1 MNDLKLLLAKNH
13 ITIRK
18 LAKKCNVSDYRMGQ
32 KIRDYKLNLNEI
44 KIILEMLDMKFED
57 VF

>member
-1 MNDLKLLLAKNH
+1 MNDLKLLLFKNK
-13 ITIRK
+13 ITIRE
-18 LAKKCNVSDYRMGQ
+18 LAKKCNLSDYRMGQ
-32 KIRDYKLNLNEI
+32 KIRDYKLNLKEI

>member
-1 MNDLKLLLAKNH
+1 MNDLKLLLAKNK

-18 LAKKCNVSDYRMGQ
+18 LAKECNVTDYRMGQ
-32 KIRDYKLNLNEI
+32 KIRDKRLNLKEI

>member
-13 ITIRK
+13 ITIRE
-18 LAKKCNVSDYRMGQ
+18 LAQKCNLSNYRMGQ
-32 KIRDYKLNLNEI
+32 KIRDYRLNLREI

>member
-1 MNDLKLLLAKNH
+1 MNDLKLLLFKNE
-13 ITIRK
+13 ITIRE
-18 LAKKCNVSDYRMGQ
+18 LAKKCNLSDYRMGQ